1 MPKQCVACGYEP
13 EPTAKP
19 DDQPEDCPK
28 CHAVGAV
35 QNVDED
41 EEDE

>member
-1 MPKQCVACGYEP
+1 MAKQCTVCGYEP
-13 EPTAKP
+13 DPPAKP

-28 CHAVGAV
+28 CHAKGSV

-41 EEDE
+41 EDEE